1 MEQQPEKGT
10 VSVSK
15 DTLWYLDNY
24 ILLKDYFDRTVS
36 RIAARCV
43 RKGNIAME
51 EYPFYGYILD
61 VLEEI
66 SETGEYVLDHPELYP
81 YIEKKIPGGVEAEK
95 SGGRGGAVAFGGVC
109 ALVRNGFHRPHV
121 RCIRSRTDVRAPA
134 ARRLLAGRV
143 L

>member
-81 YIEKKIPGGVEAEK
+81 YIEKKIPGGVEAMK
-95 SGGRGGAVAFGGVC
+95 KN
-109 ALVRNGFHRPHV
+109 LNGLIYHPIPNSNTYFNSPT
-121 RCIRSRTDVRAPA
+121 RTDGFQKLV
-134 ARRLLAGRV
+134 V
-143 L
+143 FVST